1 MSEELILSAE
11 EVRVVG
17 ALIEK
22 QVTTPE
28 YYPLTLNALRAACN
42 QLSNR
47 EPVVAFDER
56 TVAWTLESLR
66 DKKLARV
73 VTTAD
78 GRVPKYR
85 HVLDEALGLKSPEMA
100 VMCVLMLRGAQTV
113 GEIRTRT
120 ERLYPFSALT
130 FVETTLED
138 LMARDAPLVVK
149 LPRQTGRKESRY
161 AHLLGGAVEIQ
172 AETESAPAAVSR
184 AGALTLEVRG
194 ERERIGRLEE
204 ELKTVRAELMELRE
218 QFAEFKKQFD

>member
-1 MSEELILSAE
+1 MSEELILSEE
-11 EVRVVG
+11 EVRVIG

-28 YYPLTLNALRAACN
+28 YYPLTLNALRQACN

-47 EPVVAFDER
+47 EPVVSFDER
-56 TVAWTLESLR
+56 TVTWALESLR
-66 DKKLARV
+66 DRKLVRV
-73 VTTAD
+73 VSTAE

-120 ERLYPFSALT
+120 ERLYPFSALS

-138 LMARDAPLVVK
+138 LMTRDVPLVVR
-149 LPRQTGRKESRY
+149 LPRLAGQKESRY
-161 AHLLGGAVEIQ
+161 AHLLGGEVEVP
-172 AETESAPAAVSR
+172 AETEGESPR
-184 AGALTLEVRG
+184 AEGTTRGVRG
-194 ERERIGRLEE
+194 ETGERVARLED
-204 ELKTVRAELMELRE
+204 ELKAVRAELSELRE
-218 QFAEFKKQFD
+218 QFAEFKKQFE

>member
-1 MSEELILSAE
+1 LSEELILSAE

-28 YYPLTLNALRAACN
+28 YYPLTLNALRQACN

-47 EPVVAFDER
+47 DPVVSFDER
-56 TVAWTLESLR
+56 TVTWALESLR
-66 DKKLARV
+66 DRKLVRV
-73 VTTAD
+73 VSTAE

-120 ERLYPFSALT
+120 ERLYPFSALS

-138 LMARDAPLVVK
+138 LMTRDVPLVLK
-149 LPRQTGRKESRY
+149 LPRLAGQKESRY
-161 AHLLGGAVEIQ
+161 AHLLGGEVEVPL
-172 AETESAPAAVSR
+172 ETEGESARAE
-184 AGALTLEVRG
+184 AGARGGRG
-194 ERERIGRLEE
+194 ETAERVAHLET
-204 ELKTVRAELMELRE
+204 ELKAVRAELAELRE
-218 QFAEFKKQFD
+218 QFAEFKKQFE

>member
-1 MSEELILSAE
+1 MSEELILSPE
-11 EVRVVG
+11 EVRVIG

-28 YYPLTLNALRAACN
+28 HYPLTLNALRQACN

-56 TVAWTLESLR
+56 TVAWTLETLR
-66 DKKLARV
+66 DRKLIRV

-100 VMCVLMLRGAQTV
+100 VMCMLMLRGAQTV

-120 ERLYPFSALT
+120 ERLYPFSALS

-138 LMARDAPLVVK
+138 LMTREVPLVSK
-149 LPRQTGRKESRY
+149 LPRQSGQKESRY
-161 AHLLGGAVEIQ
+161 AHLLGGEVQ
-172 AETESAPAAVSR
+172 VAETESETPPHREAA
-184 AGALTLEVRG
+184 TKEVRVEM
-194 ERERIGRLEE
+194 ERMSRLED
-204 ELKTVRAELMELRE
+204 ELKMMRAELAELRE
-218 QFAEFKKQFD
+218 GFAEFKKQFE